1 MARVRG
7 WKPRKRGAWGRVAP
21 NRTNYRKFGKA
32 KLVSPTLWGVGLKA
46 PKEEFVGHLK
56 YNNNFVVIIPWSESE
71 MV

>member
-1 MARVRG
+1 
-7 WKPRKRGAWGRVAP
+7 
-21 NRTNYRKFGKA
+21 
-32 KLVSPTLWGVGLKA
+32 VGLKA